1 VVGGASFY
9 DRLEIRDALA
19 YLKVIHNPND
29 EVSLHRIINTP
40 RRGIGKTALVQAN
53 ACCQEMHLPLFKV
66 MLRARKYEK
75 IPKNAAFTMEMFA
88 GIIINYQQRFANER
102 FANVFKELLDEVGY
116 IRFLET
122 QSGEPKLRER
132 RVKNVLELLNGIRTY
147 SEKNPEDSVRQYLE
161 RITLFTENDNDAD
174 SKADQV
180 SIMTLHSAKG
190 LEFPFVFMIGMS
202 EGLLP
207 NKRSLDEGRVDEE
220 RRLCYVGITRAQ
232 QELTFSMAKSRKR
245 FGEIIPQ
252 EPSRFLLNINPELLT
267 VPIIGEASEEIKKE
281 RRHESRSAFFTQF
294 KQIEAS

>member
-1 VVGGASFY
+1 VVGGTSFY
-9 DRLEIRDALA
+9 DRQEIRDALA

-53 ACCQEMHLPLFKV
+53 TCCQEMHLPLFKV

-122 QSGEPKLRER
+122 QRGEPKLRER
-132 RVKNVLELLNGIRTY
+132 RVKNVLELLSGIRTY
-147 SEKNPEDSVRQYLE
+147 SDKNPEDSLRQYLE

-174 SKADQV
+174 SKANQV

-207 NKRSLDEGRVDEE
+207 NQRSLDEGRVDEE

-245 FGEIIPQ
+245 FGEIIRQ

-267 VPIIGEASEEIKKE
+267 VPIIGEASEEVKKE
-281 RRHESRSAFFTQF
+281 RRQESRSAFFTQF